1 MNWIKRLWNYFTTYE
16 KIWYAST
23 ILAMTLLIIFCF
35 EDVLEIEEGSRFIV
49 LLAIC
54 SIIDIISSITCEL
67 LISKQSRWNF
77 IVSLALVQTS
87 EFIIF
92 LINGQWAMA
101 VVSLVY
107 WGIVSTISFINW
119 TKHKDHLQEELTK
132 VRKFTV
138 KQNIFIVLAI
148 IAFTVVGGFLLSFI
162 PGEEEQYLDAG
173 LTAFAM
179 TNGLLILYRFR
190 EQFIVWFLYNLCEAI
205 LWIVSGQYI
214 LLVKNVAILINSTY
228 GFIKWTIYIKTH
240 KRESTK
246 LSFIDHAYNE
256 DEDEDIANQEKNN
269 TTTTT
274 NTTTPTQT
282 NTNSKTNITTNPTD
296 TKQLEKTNLKEIS
309 NKEKSKHNAS
319 LKKTSSNSSK
329 KLKK

>member
-148 IAFTVVGGFLLSFI
+148 IAFTVIGGFLLSFI

-246 LSFIDHAYNE
+246 LSFIDHAYDDEEENE
-256 DEDEDIANQEKNN
+256 NKEEKVNKRNINYDNKNTLIKNDEQSQAI
-269 TTTTT
+269 
-274 NTTTPTQT
+274 
-282 NTNSKTNITTNPTD
+282 SKTVSSSK
-296 TKQLEKTNLKEIS
+296 TKKEKTNTKKDNATNKSTQNNSTNSSNDS
-309 NKEKSKHNAS
+309 NKKN
-319 LKKTSSNSSK
+319 
-329 KLKK
+329 